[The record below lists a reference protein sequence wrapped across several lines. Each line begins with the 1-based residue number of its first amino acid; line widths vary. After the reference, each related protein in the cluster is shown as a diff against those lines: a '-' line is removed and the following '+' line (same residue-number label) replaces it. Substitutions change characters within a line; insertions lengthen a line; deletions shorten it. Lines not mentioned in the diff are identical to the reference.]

1 MLAAT
6 KIDEAR
12 RLLAEGSMSQ
22 RRIAK
27 AIGISRATLS
37 GIASGKR
44 PDYEAL
50 RRARGQEEEPL
61 GPVERC
67 PTCGGKVHMPCRL
80 CRVRAVQEQERAV
93 LRKRRRTARQ
103 LALRRLLV
111 AVYEHNLK
119 RDAAAKQQ
127 HCLRRV
133 AG

>member
-1 MLAAT
+1 MLAET

-12 RLLAEGSMSQ
+12 RLLAEGKLSQ
-22 RRIAK
+22 RRIAQ

-50 RRARGQEEEPL
+50 RRARGQAEEPL

-80 CRVRAVQEQERAV
+80 CRVRAIQDQERAM
-93 LRKRRRTARQ
+93 LRKGRRMAGQ
-103 LALRRLLV
+103 LTLRRLLM
-111 AVYEHNLK
+111 AVHEHNQK
-119 RDAAAKQQ
+119 REALAEQQRRQRAA
-127 HCLRRV
+127 
-133 AG
+133 G

>member
-1 MLAAT
+1 MLAET

-12 RLLAEGSMSQ
+12 RLLAEGKLSQ
-22 RRIAK
+22 RRIAQ

-80 CRVRAVQEQERAV
+80 CRVRAMQEQERMM
-93 LRKRRRTARQ
+93 LRKGRRMARQ
-103 LALRRLLV
+103 LKLQRLLA
-111 AVYEHNLK
+111 AVQEQNRK
-119 RDAAAKQQ
+119 REAMAQR
-127 HCLRRV
+127 LR
-133 AG
+133 A

>member
-1 MLAAT
+1 MLAET

-12 RLLAEGSMSQ
+12 RLLAEGKLSQ
-22 RRIAK
+22 RRIAQ

-80 CRVRAVQEQERAV
+80 CRVRAIQDQERAM
-93 LRKRRRTARQ
+93 LRKGRRMAGQ
-103 LALRRLLV
+103 LTLQRLLV
-111 AVYEHNLK
+111 AVREHNQK
-119 RDAAAKQQ
+119 REALAEQQRRQRAA
-127 HCLRRV
+127 
-133 AG
+133 G

>member
-1 MLAAT
+1 MLAET

-12 RLLAEGSMSQ
+12 RLLAEGKLSQ
-22 RRIAK
+22 RRIAQ

-67 PTCGGKVHMPCRL
+67 PSCGGKVHMPCRL
-80 CRVRAVQEQERAV
+80 CRVRAIQDQERAM
-93 LRKRRRTARQ
+93 LRKGRRMAGQ
-103 LALRRLLV
+103 LTLRRLLM
-111 AVYEHNLK
+111 AVHEHNQK
-119 RDAAAKQQ
+119 REALAEQQRRQRAA
-127 HCLRRV
+127 
-133 AG
+133 G